1 MNNVTNYNDV
11 QVNRLKGSV
20 YNWSIMTL
28 STALSGDLRS

>member
-1 MNNVTNYNDV
+1 MSSVTNYSEV

-28 STALSGDLRS
+28 STALSGDLRN